1 MTTSC
6 DDHQIAYLEGARP
19 AEVHVRTCP
28 NCQAVVAELDEIRDA
43 MAQPAMWEEPDASLE
58 SRVVAAVERAQM
70 EQAAGEA
77 AAPVV
82 PLESRRR
89 LRDRI
94 RFTPLLVGAVAAVLL
109 FGAVLGG
116 GLVKILDRG
125 PSADAQVAMA
135 GTPLAPK
142 AHADADLTNSANG
155 VEIRL
160 HVSGLPR
167 APAGFYYQA
176 WVKGAKGLVPIGTFH
191 TGEGEVTLWSGVPLD
206 QYPTITVTLEDEGG
220 DPASSGKRVLQ
231 GELKAR

>member
-19 AEVHVRTCP
+19 SEVHVRTCP

-43 MAQPAMWEEPDASLE
+43 MAQPAMWAEPDPSLE
-58 SRVVAAVERAQM
+58 SRVVAAVERADM
-70 EQAAGEA
+70 EQAGS

-82 PLESRRR
+82 PLKSRRR
-89 LRDRI
+89 LR
-94 RFTPLLVGAVAAVLL
+94 FTPILVGAVAAVLL
-109 FGAVLGG
+109 LGAVLGG

-125 PSADAQVAMA
+125 PGADAQVALA

-142 AHADADLTNSANG
+142 ARGDADLTNSANG

-160 HVSGLPR
+160 HLSGLPR

-191 TGEGEVTLWSGVPLD
+191 TGDGDVTLWSGVPLD
-206 QYPTITVTLEDEGG
+206 QYPTITVTLEEEGG
-220 DPASSGKRVLQ
+220 DPASSGKRVLI